1 VFFIE
6 RLVFRQRN
14 IKRARLYC
22 IMSSEKRSNN
32 NEEELVKRIQ
42 DSHSQPD
49 DNTLQQQLMND
60 CFTYFLSLPESDHHL
75 FCEKNK
81 ATILVYLLL
90 VLASFNENEVL
101 DELRKRAHNSL
112 DKCTNC
118 VIGFHAVRADFREKF
133 INLRNISYQN
143 TNVIMERLAKW
154 EADYLTSK
162 IRASI
167 DTPGDLSAT
176 VTGCLLECMIWP
188 RLLRMNTDL
197 KSYFDH
203 SFTLMDNVHQQNLSK
218 VLFYPGLIYCLFDG
232 SNDEREWA
240 LSKFPYEDEA
250 KVNWLQSKDFSPL
263 VMEEY
268 EVYFYRIQDPDFY
281 TDQKAI
287 DFWCSIDPIL
297 RFCDSQAILTK
308 LQFPQTAKSYTNYVS
323 FNVVPLTQVFINQ
336 SLSYLDQP
344 LPYLLR
350 TLAIFLEKLGNQLF
364 DVIKPHSYLTFFD
377 IAFQN
382 PSYLK
387 TLASTSRDPSNL
399 SQRIADS
406 SGTPRFRDFFRWM
419 TVCYPLLKESQKA
432 QFSCI
437 IFNFMLNNVS
447 HPSYGSFFG
456 FFALNMMSEQLDPK
470 NALFDP
476 KLTFEMI
483 TNSKARSLIDKR
495 CIVIFDAI
503 KNASLRIVALKLI
516 RSALKYDIALL
527 AQSGHALSTG
537 DSGVAPQIHPDLW
550 NILQTKLTGTDTE
563 VAATFLSAL
572 ENAVAVRSI
581 NILYLKTRLQQ
592 NNSVPEEDM
601 QKLVATCS
609 KHNKYVGQWNSAVE
623 SILSKI
629 VEYSSTQGMQALAKS
644 EISSAGIWSCV
655 LSPEEK
661 VYQSGISFL
670 YEAFNVDGRF
680 EAFKEALKQDIPSV
694 LRPFSSTLITFVKLE
709 IFKASKRGVRIIMD
723 LIKALFDPIHGL
735 LAMHVSSLSMKSRE
749 VLVDFWEAVW
759 RFLRMIYRAIFV
771 WSATYERLKVLS
783 NNKQVADRI
792 SSDLLEFTRDVL
804 DLSHSVLNGYKL
816 LVSAISFDGIK
827 EEQLKDIEESIFQPV
842 MSALKDEIMWLR
854 LSDPALLVLCVNL
867 IINILDLS
875 MELNVKISDENISNL
890 TKLCAK
896 AKKYNNRMNKEQ
908 IGNILLRTR
917 TMNAALVENILT
929 AEEQRKREKA
939 ERNNVA
945 IRRAGGI
952 SSAKSTISPVIEIP
966 DAPQRLSL
974 LEQARLRLNEKRKK
988 FKQPAKA
995 PAAARPP
1002 GFNKK
1007 HSESASES
1015 EGDEDEED
1023 DSGLFTKEQ
1032 VAAKLRKTKAT
1043 LSSIQH
1049 RRPAYS
1055 VSDKQAM
1062 MRETMNKKKK
1072 AEELMRLRLNVDM
1085 NPFYKHVLSW
1095 SYEQSGDFP
1104 VDGSIPG
1111 YKVIADKFDTAEEYQ
1126 KTLEPL
1132 LLLECWQGIQ
1142 RAKQVGGEKPFR
1154 LTVASRSATDSFYD
1168 VYATVDKKVITE
1180 QRLLL
1185 ESDLIAL
1192 MFVDNL
1198 PPPDKRLQKRH
1209 TSNRKCSCFA
1219 RVRNIKVS
1227 NSRYADLTLRVS
1239 STAKMVKFLSPSAEI
1254 VAMRVM
1260 QMTTVEREYSSLV
1273 GLPYYDLM
1281 KSIILAVPCEPESL
1295 DSSRIAE
1302 IKKTYDVNDSQAVAI
1317 AGAVHKD
1324 GFSLIQGPPG
1334 TGKTKTILGVIGHF
1348 LTRIAT
1354 VKGGGHPIQMPTQV
1368 VSHSKEHRRILVC
1381 APSNAAVDELVLRLM
1396 RGIKNSKGVVFKP
1409 RLVRLGRTDA
1419 INEQVKDITLEEL
1432 VDSKLSSVEKIDDNA
1447 IREEHKKCIM
1457 ERDELRE
1464 KLDSGKLTEAEIA
1477 KAEIRLQDVVQKR
1490 RELGK
1495 KLDEIREQRS
1505 VSYRNR
1511 EIQRRNIQFKILNDA
1526 EVVCSTLSGSAH
1538 DVLASM
1544 SLTFDTVV
1552 IDEAAQ
1558 CTELSAIIPLRYG
1571 CTKCVMVGDPNQL
1584 PPTVLSQK
1592 AASYKYE
1599 QSLFVRIQN
1608 NHKDSVY
1615 LLNVQYRMHPEIS
1628 KFPSKEFYHS
1638 KLLDGPNMAEK
1649 NAKPWNSLYGAYR
1662 FFDVK
1667 GTEEQNEATKS
1678 VFNYTEASLVLELI
1692 EDLLGR
1698 FPEINWASLIGI
1710 ISPYKE
1716 QVKLLKKLFINRF
1729 GRIITTQIDFNTVD
1743 GFQGQEK
1750 EVIVFSCVR
1759 AENHTGI
1766 GFLADIRRMNVAL
1779 TRARS
1784 SLWILGSKKALVNN
1798 KTWRDLIEDAMQRHV
1813 TKHIAR
1819 GFTKSNNGGSS
1830 VSLKVKDQ
1838 NLRIHPQ
1845 KMGKEIK
1852 DHNSS
1857 LDKQKTEKK
1866 DETISGPPNPEKR
1879 NESDI
1884 LKHSPSAPPG
1894 AHVSLNQHKRSH
1906 GYLSASGENQN
1917 LMPPK
1922 RVRHGKIPSRPRGMF
1937 QNGGDDHKI
1946 LGAVSNTAGMFK
1958 LSRPKVKFPSHFQH
1972 SKKKK

>member
-1 VFFIE
+1 
-6 RLVFRQRN
+6 
-14 IKRARLYC
+14 
-22 IMSSEKRSNN
+22 MSSEGKNE
-32 NEEELVKRIQ
+32 NEESLVRRIQ
-42 DSHSQPD
+42 DSHSHPD
-49 DNTLQQQLMND
+49 DNDLQQQLMND
-60 CFTYFLSLPESDHHL
+60 CFTYFLSLPETDHHL

-101 DELRKRAHNSL
+101 EELRKRAHASL

-133 INLRNISYQN
+133 INIRKISFQN

-154 EADYLTSK
+154 EADYLSSK
-162 IRASI
+162 IRSSI
-167 DTPGDLSAT
+167 DTPGDLSTT
-176 VTGCLLECMIWP
+176 VTSCLVECMIWP
-188 RLLRMNTDL
+188 RLLRMNSDL

-203 SFTLMDNVHQQNLSK
+203 SFPLIDTVDRESLSK
-218 VLFYPGLIYCLFDG
+218 VLKFYPGLIYCLFEG
-232 SNDEREWA
+232 SSNEREWA
-240 LSKFPYEDEA
+240 LSKFPYGDDT
-250 KVNWLQSKDFSPL
+250 KTTWLESKDFNPL
-263 VMEEY
+263 AMEEY
-268 EVYFYRIQDPDFY
+268 EEYFYRIQDPDFY
-281 TDQKAI
+281 TDQRAV
-287 DFWCSIDPIL
+287 DFWCSINPIL
-297 RFCDSQAILTK
+297 RFCDPGAILKK
-308 LQFPQTAKSYTNYVS
+308 LQYPPTVESYTNYVG

-350 TLAIFLEKLGNQLF
+350 TLAIFLERLGNQF
-364 DVIKPHSYLTFFD
+364 FTVIKPHSYLTFFD

-382 PSYLK
+382 PAYLK
-387 TLASTSRDPSNL
+387 TLASTTQDASNL
-399 SQRIADS
+399 SQRVADS
-406 SGTPRFRDFFRWM
+406 GTTPHFRDLFRWM

-432 QFSCI
+432 QFACI
-437 IFNFMLNNVS
+437 IFNYMMNNAS
-447 HPSYGSFFG
+447 HPSYGNFFCY
-456 FFALNMMSEQLDPK
+456 FALNMMSEQLDPK
-470 NALFDP
+470 NALFDA

-483 TNSKARSLIDKR
+483 TNSKARSLVDKR

-503 KNASLRIVALKLI
+503 KNSALRVVALKLI
-516 RSALKYDIALL
+516 KSALMYDVALL
-527 AQSGHALSTG
+527 VQSGYSLSAG
-537 DSGVAPQIHPDLW
+537 DSSVTLQTHPDLW
-550 NILQTKLTGTDTE
+550 NILQTKLTGTDVEIAT
-563 VAATFLSAL
+563 TFLSAL
-572 ENAVAVRSI
+572 QNAVAVRSI
-581 NILYLKTRLQQ
+581 DILYLKTRLQQ
-592 NNSVPEEDM
+592 NNTVPEDDM
-601 QKLVATCS
+601 KKLVATCS
-609 KHNKYVGQWNSAVE
+609 KHNKYVGQWNSSVE

-629 VEYSSTQGMQALAKS
+629 VEYSSTQGMQSLARS
-644 EISSAGIWSCV
+644 EVSSVGIWSCV

-680 EAFKEALKQDIPSV
+680 EAFREALKQDIPSV
-694 LRPFSSTLITFVKLE
+694 LKPFSSTLIIFVKLE

-771 WSATYERLKVLS
+771 WSSTYERLKVLS
-783 NNKQVADRI
+783 NNKQMAERI

-827 EEQLKDIEESIFQPV
+827 EEQLTDIQESIFQPV

-867 IINILDLS
+867 IINVLDLS
-875 MELNVKISDENISNL
+875 MELKVKVSDENIANL

-908 IGNILLRTR
+908 TGNILLRTR
-917 TMNAALVENILT
+917 SMNAELVENILA

-939 ERNNVA
+939 EKNNAA
-945 IRRAGGI
+945 IRRAGRI
-952 SSAKSTISPVIEIP
+952 SSNKYVSPTVIEIP
-966 DAPQRLSL
+966 DVAPPRLTL
-974 LEQARLRLNEKRKK
+974 LEQARLRLNEKRKR
-988 FKQPAKA
+988 FKQPAKE

-1007 HSESASES
+1007 HSGSASNS
-1015 EGDEDEED
+1015 EED
-1023 DSGLFTKEQ
+1023 DDDNDDDDDDGGLFTKEQ
-1032 VAAKLRKTKAT
+1032 VAAKLKRSKAT

-1062 MRETMNKKKK
+1062 IRETMNKKKK

-1095 SYEQSGDFP
+1095 SYEHSGDFP
-1104 VDGSIPG
+1104 VDSNISG
-1111 YKVIADKFDTAEEYQ
+1111 YKVIADEFDTAEDYQ
-1126 KTLEPL
+1126 KTFEPL

-1168 VYATVDKKVITE
+1168 VYSTVDKKMITE

-1185 ESDLIAL
+1185 ESDLMAL

-1198 PPPDKRLQKRH
+1198 PSTDKQLQRRH
-1209 TSNRKCSCFA
+1209 VSNRKCSCFA
-1219 RVRNIKVS
+1219 RVRNIKIS
-1227 NSRYADLTLRVS
+1227 NSRYAELTLRISS
-1239 STAKMVKFLSPSAEI
+1239 STKMVKFLSPSTEI
-1254 VAMRVM
+1254 VGMRVM

-1273 GLPYYDLM
+1273 GLPYYDLV
-1281 KSIILAVPCEPESL
+1281 KSITKAVPCQPEGL
-1295 DSSRIAE
+1295 DSSRVAE
-1302 IKKTYDVNDSQAVAI
+1302 IKGTYDVNDSQAVAI
-1317 AGAVHKD
+1317 AGAVHKE

-1348 LTRIAT
+1348 LTRMA
-1354 VKGGGHPIQMPTQV
+1354 VARNGSHPIQMPSQQV
-1368 VSHSKEHRRILVC
+1368 SRSKEHRRILVC

-1396 RGIKNSKGVVFKP
+1396 RGIKNSKGVIFKP

-1419 INEQVKDITLEEL
+1419 INEQVKGITLEEL

-1447 IREEHKKCIM
+1447 IREQHRKCIM

-1464 KLDSGKLTEAEIA
+1464 KLDSGKLPEAEIA
-1477 KAEIRLQDVVQKR
+1477 KAEMRLQDVVQKR

-1495 KLDEIREQRS
+1495 KLDEIREKRS

-1511 EIQRRNIQFKILNDA
+1511 EIERRNIQFKILNDA

-1628 KFPSKEFYHS
+1628 MFPSKEFYHS
-1638 KLLDGPNMAEK
+1638 RLLDGPNMAE
-1649 NAKPWNSLYGAYR
+1649 NNSKPWNSLYGPYR

-1667 GTEEQNEATKS
+1667 GAEEQNEATKS
-1678 VFNYTEASLVLELI
+1678 VFNYTEASLALELV
-1692 EDLLGR
+1692 EDL
-1698 FPEINWASLIGI
+1698 FEKFSEINWAGLVGI

-1798 KTWRDLIEDAMQRHV
+1798 KTWRDLIENATERHLV
-1813 TKHIAR
+1813 ERITR
-1819 GFTKSNNGGSS
+1819 GFTKSNTANLDTFENYGQKPVDYGPKSADHSHKSADYNHKSTDSLHEVKEEKENNNHHLNKQTVKPETVKFKTS
-1830 VSLKVKDQ
+1830 V
-1838 NLRIHPQ
+1838 P
-1845 KMGKEIK
+1845 
-1852 DHNSS
+1852 NSA
-1857 LDKQKTEKK
+1857 LHVP
-1866 DETISGPPNPEKR
+1866 SGP
-1879 NESDI
+1879 
-1884 LKHSPSAPPG
+1884 HT
-1894 AHVSLNQHKRSH
+1894 SLNNHKRSH
-1906 GYLSASGENQN
+1906 GYLSGSKENQN

-1922 RVRHGKIPSRPRGMF
+1922 RVRHGIIPSRPHHMSS
-1937 QNGGDDHKI
+1937 NGNKRERFGT
-1946 LGAVSNTAGMFK
+1946 VSDTGGMFK
-1958 LSRPKVKFPSHFQH
+1958 LSKPKVKFPPHMQH
-1972 SKKKK
+1972 KKKK